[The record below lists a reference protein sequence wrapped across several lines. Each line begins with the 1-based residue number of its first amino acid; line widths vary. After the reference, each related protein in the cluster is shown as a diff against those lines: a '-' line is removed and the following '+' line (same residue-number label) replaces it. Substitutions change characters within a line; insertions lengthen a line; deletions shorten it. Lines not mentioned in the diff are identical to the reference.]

1 MNWFVKDILAATG
14 GRLLCG
20 DPARQFQGVGID
32 SRTIDPE
39 AFFVAIRG
47 ENHDA
52 HAFVPQVID
61 HGVKG
66 VVVESDTPVPMDV
79 EGWNALGVA
88 CVAVDDTT
96 RALGALAA
104 FQRRQM
110 DIPVVAISGSNGK
123 TTTRQMTAAVM
134 AQTYKTLATEG
145 NLNNEIGLPLT
156 LFKLDST
163 HQAAVLELGIN
174 HFGEMDRLGAICKPT
189 MGMITNVGPAH
200 LEFLGS
206 LEGVARAKGELLA
219 HIDKKGCAILNKDDQ
234 HVSALEGLAP
244 CRVFSFGISPHA
256 DVRAEGVTET
266 PAGITFDLVLPDER
280 LAVNLKTPGRFM
292 VVNAL
297 AAASVGHLAG
307 VTGPTIKQGL
317 ESFVPVGGR
326 LRVIETTM
334 GVKIIDD
341 TYNANPASMQA
352 AIQTY
357 AALRKSG
364 RGFMVLGDMLEL
376 GEQAQRLHR
385 RVGAWA
391 GEAGAVKMYAY
402 GDHAGAVISG
412 AREAG
417 MAGSDLVAGS
427 KEEITADLIQLIR
440 PGDWVLVKGS
450 RGMAME
456 TVVRAICDW
465 TDTVIN

>member
-1 MNWFVKDILAATG
+1 MNWLVKDILAATG
-14 GRLLCG
+14 GHLLCG
-20 DPARQFQGVGID
+20 DPGQQFQGVGID
-32 SRTIDPE
+32 SRTIDPA

-52 HAFVPQVID
+52 HAFLPQVID
-61 HGVKG
+61 RGVKG
-66 VVVESDTPVPMDV
+66 VVVESDTHIPMDV
-79 EGWNALGVA
+79 EGWNVLGVA
-88 CVAVDDTT
+88 CVAVEDTT
-96 RALGALAA
+96 RALGALGA

-123 TTTRQMTAAVM
+123 TTTRQMTASVM
-134 AQTYKTLATEG
+134 AQTYHTLATEG
-145 NLNNEIGLPLT
+145 NLNNEVGLPLT
-156 LFKLDST
+156 LFNLEAT

-219 HIDKKGCAILNKDDQ
+219 HIGKKGYAILNKDDD
-234 HVSALEGLAP
+234 HVSTLEVLAP
-244 CRVFSFGISPHA
+244 CRVFYFGLSPQA
-256 DVRAEGVTET
+256 DAWAEGVTET

-280 LAVNLKTPGRFM
+280 LAVNLKTHGRFM

-307 VTGPTIKQGL
+307 ISGPAIKQGL

-376 GEQAQRLHR
+376 GEQAQHLHR
-385 RVGAWA
+385 RVGARA
-391 GEAGAVKMYAY
+391 GEAGAVKIYAH
-402 GDHAGAVISG
+402 GDHADEVISG

-417 MAGSDLVAGS
+417 MASSDLVADS

-465 TDTVIN
+465 TDTVID

>member
-1 MNWFVKDILAATG
+1 MNWLVKDILAATG

-20 DPARQFQGVGID
+20 DPAQQFQGVGID
-32 SRTIDPE
+32 SRTIDPQ

-52 HAFVPQVID
+52 HAFVPQVIG

-66 VVVESDTPVPMDV
+66 VVVESGTRIPMDV

-156 LFKLDST
+156 LLKLDAI

-219 HIDKKGCAILNKDDQ
+219 HLDKKGYAILNKDDD

-244 CRVFSFGISPHA
+244 CRVFYFGISPHA
-256 DVRAEGVTET
+256 DVRAESVTET

-280 LAVNLKTPGRFM
+280 LAVNLKTHGRFM

-297 AAASVGHLAG
+297 AAASAGHLAG
-307 VTGPTIKQGL
+307 VTGTKIKQGL

-326 LRVIETTM
+326 LRVIETSV

-341 TYNANPASMQA
+341 TYN
-352 AIQTY
+352 
-357 AALRKSG
+357 
-364 RGFMVLGDMLEL
+364 
-376 GEQAQRLHR
+376 
-385 RVGAWA
+385 
-391 GEAGAVKMYAY
+391 
-402 GDHAGAVISG
+402 
-412 AREAG
+412 
-417 MAGSDLVAGS
+417 
-427 KEEITADLIQLIR
+427 
-440 PGDWVLVKGS
+440 
-450 RGMAME
+450 
-456 TVVRAICDW
+456 
-465 TDTVIN
+465 